1 MALAVKLRHIAS
13 GSLALLLATSALA
26 LGPGAPFEPPRAAP
40 LAADADPAAAPA
52 APAGLTG
59 VRVAGAGATA
69 LIDGHWWPVG
79 SMPRGARLVAVQG
92 HQALLRHADGRVEAL
107 VLHPRTSP
115 LTGAT
120 RAHPRSPGPAATTP

>member
-1 MALAVKLRHIAS
+1 MALALNLRPVAS
-13 GSLALLLATSALA
+13 GSLALLLATPALA

-40 LAADADPAAAPA
+40 LAADADPAAA

-59 VRVAGAGATA
+59 VRVAGAGAAA
-69 LIDGHWWPVG
+69 LIDGRWWPLG

-107 VLHPRTSP
+107 VLHPSTSP
-115 LTGAT
+115 PTGAT
-120 RAHPRSPGPAATTP
+120 RAHPRSPDPAATTP